1 MKTLLVLNIPPALE
15 DDMVDYL
22 LALEEVKGFT
32 SFTAQGHGGGERLT
46 VTEQVSGRRQRVQFE
61 IIVEEE
67 LVELIVSGLSA
78 DVGKDIAYW
87 HLPVSGIGHT

>member
-1 MKTLLVLNIPPALE
+1 MKTLLILNIPPALE

-32 SFTAQGHGGGERLT
+32 SFAAQGHGGGERLT

-61 IIVEEE
+61 IIVDES
-67 LVELIVSGLSA
+67 LVDLIVSGLSA
-78 DVGKDIAYW
+78 NVGKDIAYW
-87 HLPVSGIGHT
+87 QLPVSGIGHT

>member
-1 MKTLLVLNIPPALE
+1 MKALLILNIPPALE

-32 SFTAQGHGGGERLT
+32 SFVAQGHGGGERLT

-61 IIVEEE
+61 IIVDEA
-67 LVELIVSGLSA
+67 LVGPIVSGLSA
-78 DVGKDIAYW
+78 GVGKDIAYW
-87 HLPVSGIGHT
+87 QLPVSGIGHT

>member
-32 SFTAQGHGGGERLT
+32 SFIAQGHGGGERLT

-61 IIVEEE
+61 IIVDEE

-78 DVGKDIAYW
+78 SVGRDIAYW

>member
-1 MKTLLVLNIPPALE
+1 MKNLLVLNIPPALE

-61 IIVEEE
+61 IIVDEA
-67 LVELIVSGLSA
+67 LVERVVSGLSA
-78 DVGKDIAYW
+78 NVGKDIAYW